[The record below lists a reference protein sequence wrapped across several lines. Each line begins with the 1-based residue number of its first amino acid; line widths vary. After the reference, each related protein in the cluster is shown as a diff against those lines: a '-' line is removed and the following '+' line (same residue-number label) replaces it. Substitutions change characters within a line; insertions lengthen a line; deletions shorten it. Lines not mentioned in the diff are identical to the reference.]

1 MSNNEPY
8 VASVDINRHIDA
20 LAEWVTMYVNEGF
33 EPYMIGFMFRLT
45 SLNTSPSHQVMESE
59 IRRVYARFLTEN
71 VRYPWSKGNVGNR
84 PILVACP
91 DWPVFKWNKTSKPIY
106 LPHEG
111 AHAGGILLVPPRNDL
126 KHGVKD
132 HFETVKRKAYVHSG
146 LPLSRIHIQH
156 MDHSYAYVVDYSLK
170 SLKRRRCTSDD
181 LIWLPDSQSERPSR
195 GPNIKARVGTM

>member
-8 VASVDINRHIDA
+8 VASVDINRNIDA
-20 LAEWVTMYVNEGF
+20 LGEWVTMIVKEGF
-33 EPYMIGFMFRLT
+33 EPYMIGFMFRLS
-45 SLNTSPSHQVMESE
+45 SLNTHSDQIMKSE

-71 VRYPWSKGNVGNR
+71 VRYPWSKNNIGNR

-91 DWPVFKWNKTSKPIY
+91 DWPVFKWKTTAKPIY

-111 AHAGGILLVPPRNDL
+111 VHAGRILLVPPRNDL

-156 MDHSYAYVVDYSLK
+156 MDDSYARVVDYSFK
-170 SLKRRRCTSDD
+170 SLKRRRCTSAD
-181 LIWLPDSQSERPSR
+181 IIVLPDSQSERPSR
-195 GPNIKARVGTM
+195 GPNIKARVGNM